1 MSRTNLNYCNLR
13 KPSLA
18 CLFLPDLS
26 NPTMPRDRSIRSI
39 LIIGSGPII
48 IGQACEFDYA
58 GSQASRS
65 LREEG
70 IEVIL
75 INSNPATIMTD
86 KVTADHVYLR
96 PLEKKYIREILEK
109 HHVDAVLPTMGGQ
122 TALNLCIDCEKAG
135 IWEHY
140 GVKIIGVDI
149 KAIETTEDREKFR
162 LKMLELG
169 VGVCKGETATS
180 FLQGKEIAQEIGFPL
195 VIRPSFTLGGTGG
208 GFVDNP
214 EDFDEAL
221 NRGLHAS
228 PIHEVLVEK
237 SIMGWKE
244 YELELL
250 RDGIGNVIIIC
261 SIENFDPMGIHT
273 GDSITVA
280 PAMTLPDTVYQNMR
294 DLAIKM
300 MNGIGKFAG
309 GCNVQFSV
317 NPDDD
322 NQIIAIE
329 INPRVSR
336 SSALASKATGYPIAK
351 IAAKLAIGYN
361 LDELSNAITGTTTAY
376 FEPALDYVIVKIP
389 RWNFDKF
396 HGANR
401 QLGLQMKSVG
411 EVMGIGRNFQEALQ
425 KACQSLEIRRNGLG
439 ADGKELTKQAD
450 LLQSLEHPSWNRL
463 FHIYDA
469 MKLGISMKTISS
481 LTKIDKWFL
490 EQIWDLVEFEQEL
503 SKFNLE
509 TIPAS
514 VMRTAK
520 EKGYADRQIAHLL
533 DCKESEVHKKRR
545 DMGINRVYKLVDTCA
560 AEFGAKTPY
569 YYSTFD
575 SENESVSSKKKKVIV
590 LGSGPNR
597 IGQGIEFDYSCVHG
611 ILAAKECGYEAIMI
625 NCNPE
630 TVSTDFDIADKL
642 YFEPVFWEH
651 LWDLIQHEKPEGVI
665 VQLGG
670 QTALKLAE
678 KLHKYGV
685 KIMGT
690 SFDALDLA
698 EDRGSFSTLL
708 KELNIPYPEF
718 GVATNADEAIEVS
731 KSIGFPLLVRPSYV
745 LGGQSMKIVINET
758 ELENHILDI
767 WKHLP
772 ENKVLLDHFLDGAI
786 EAEADAICDGEDV
799 YIIGIMQHIEPAGIH
814 SGDSYAVLPPYN
826 LGDFVMKQIEN
837 YTKRIAL
844 ALRTVGLINIQ
855 FAIKNDKVYII
866 EANPRASR
874 TVPFICK
881 AYDEPYVNY
890 ATKVMLGEKKIK
902 DFNFNPVKKGYAIK
916 VPVFSF
922 SKFPEV
928 NKELGP
934 EMKSTGEAIYF
945 IDDLMD
951 DYFLNIYS
959 ERNLYLSR

>member
-1 MSRTNLNYCNLR
+1 
-13 KPSLA
+13 
-18 CLFLPDLS
+18 
-26 NPTMPRDRSIRSI
+26 MPRDRSIRSV

-48 IGQACEFDYA
+48 IGQACEFDYS
-58 GSQASRS
+58 GSQAARS

-70 IEVIL
+70 IEVVL

-86 KVTADHVYLR
+86 KVTADHVYLK
-96 PLEKKYIREILEK
+96 PLTKKSIREILEK
-109 HHVDAVLPTMGGQ
+109 HHIDAVLPTMGGQ
-122 TALNLCIDCEKAG
+122 TALNLCIECEKAG
-135 IWEHY
+135 IWQHY
-140 GVKIIGVDI
+140 GVRIIGVDI

-162 LKMLELG
+162 LKMQELG
-169 VGVCKGETATS
+169 VQVCKGATATS

-195 VIRPSFTLGGTGG
+195 VIRPSYTLGGTGG
-208 GFVDNP
+208 GFVHDP
-214 EDFDEAL
+214 EEFDDAL

-228 PIHEVLVEK
+228 PIHEVLVEQ
-237 SIMGWKE
+237 SILGWKE
-244 YELELL
+244 FELELL
-250 RDGIGNVIIIC
+250 RDNNGNVIIIC

-280 PAMTLPDTVYQNMR
+280 PAMTLPDTTYQAMR
-294 DLAIKM
+294 DMAIRM
-300 MNGIGKFAG
+300 MNGIGQFAG
-309 GCNVQFSV
+309 GCNVQFAL
-317 NPDDD
+317 NPDNYDE
-322 NQIIAIE
+322 IIGIE

-351 IAAKLAIGYN
+351 IAAKLAVGYN
-361 LDELSNAITGTTTAY
+361 LDELKNAITGTTTAY

-396 HGANR
+396 HGADR
-401 QLGLQMKSVG
+401 RLGLQMKSVG
-411 EVMGIGRNFQEALQ
+411 ETMGIGRNFQEALQ
-425 KACQSLEIRRNGLG
+425 KACQSLEIRRNGIG
-439 ADGKELTKQAD
+439 ADGKSLTKQED
-450 LLQSLEHPSWNRL
+450 LLQSLEHPTWNRI

-469 MKLGISMKTISS
+469 IRLGIPMKTIQK
-481 LTKIDKWFL
+481 LTKIDRWFL
-490 EQIWDLVEFEQEL
+490 DQIEEMVELEKEIEKYDIDSLPAEL
-503 SKFNLE
+503 
-509 TIPAS
+509 
-514 VMRTAK
+514 MRQAK

-533 DCKESEVHKKRR
+533 DCYESEVYNKRR
-545 DMGINRVYKLVDTCA
+545 EMGINRVYKLVDTCA
-560 AEFGAKTPY
+560 AEFEARTPY

-575 SENESVSSKKKKVIV
+575 AENESQVSSKKKVVV

-611 ILAAKECGYEAIMI
+611 VLAAKECGYETIMV

-651 LWDLIQHEKPEGVI
+651 LYDIIQHEKPEGVI

-678 KLHKYGV
+678 KLHKYGI
-685 KIMGT
+685 KIIGT
-690 SFDALDLA
+690 SFEALDLA
-698 EDRGSFSTLL
+698 EDRGQFSTLL
-708 KELNIPYPEF
+708 KELGIPYPEF
-718 GVATNADEAIEVS
+718 GVATNAEEAVEVS
-731 KSIGFPLLVRPSYV
+731 KTIGFPLLVRPSYV
-745 LGGQSMKIVINET
+745 LGGQSMKIVINEQ

-786 EAEADAICDGEDV
+786 EAESDAICDGEDV

-826 LGDFVMKQIEN
+826 LGDFVVKQIEN
-837 YTKRIAL
+837 YTRKIAL
-844 ALRTVGLINIQ
+844 ALKTVGLINIQ
-855 FAIKNDKVYII
+855 FAIKNDRVYVI

-890 ATKVMLGEKKIK
+890 ATKVMLGEKKLK
-902 DFNFNPVKKGYAIK
+902 DFNFNPMRRGYAIK
-916 VPVFSF
+916 EPVFSF
-922 SKFPEV
+922 NKFPDV

-951 DYFLNIYS
+951 DYFMKIYS

>member
-1 MSRTNLNYCNLR
+1 
-13 KPSLA
+13 
-18 CLFLPDLS
+18 
-26 NPTMPRDRSIRSI
+26 MPRDRSIRSV
-39 LIIGSGPII
+39 LIIGSGPIV

-58 GSQASRS
+58 GTQASRS

-70 IEVIL
+70 IEVVL

-86 KVTADHVYLR
+86 KINADHVYLK
-96 PLEKKYIREILEK
+96 PLEKKYIKEILEK
-109 HHVDAVLPTMGGQ
+109 HHIDAVLPTMGGQ
-122 TALNLCIDCEKAG
+122 TALNLCIECDKAG
-135 IWEHY
+135 IWQHY

-149 KAIETTEDREKFR
+149 NAIETTEDREKFR
-162 LKMLELG
+162 LKMHELG
-169 VGVCKGETATS
+169 VGVCKGATATS
-180 FLQGKEIAQEIGFPL
+180 FLEGKEIAQEIGFPL

-208 GFVDNP
+208 GFVEKP
-214 EDFDEAL
+214 EDFDAAL

-228 PIHEVLVEK
+228 PIHEVLVEQ

-250 RDGIGNVIIIC
+250 RDGLGNVIIIC

-280 PAMTLPDTVYQNMR
+280 PAMTLPDTVYQHMR
-294 DLAIKM
+294 DLAIRM

-317 NPDDD
+317 NPNNDD
-322 NQIIAIE
+322 QIIGIE

-361 LDELSNAITGTTTAY
+361 LDELNNAITGTTTAY

-396 HGANR
+396 PGADR
-401 QLGLQMKSVG
+401 KLGLQMKSVG

-450 LLQSLEHPSWNRL
+450 LLFSLEHPTWNRI
-463 FHIYDA
+463 FHVYDA
-469 MKLGISMKTISS
+469 MKLGISMKTIQN

-490 EQIWDLVEFEQEL
+490 EQIWEL
-503 SKFNLE
+503 IELE
-509 TIPAS
+509 REIEKYSLDTIPAS
-514 VMRTAK
+514 LMRTAK
-520 EKGYADRQIAHLL
+520 EKGYADRQIGHLIGSL
-533 DCKESEVHKKRR
+533 ESQVHRKRR
-545 DMGINRVYKLVDTCA
+545 EMGINRVYKLVDTCS
-560 AEFGAKTPY
+560 AEFEAKTPY

-575 SENESVSSKKKKVIV
+575 SENESKASDRKKVII

-611 ILAAKECGYEAIMI
+611 VLAAKEAGFEAIMV

-651 LWDLIQHEKPEGVI
+651 LWDIIQHEKPEGVI

-678 KLHKYGV
+678 KLQKNGV

-690 SFDALDLA
+690 SFEALDLA
-698 EDRGSFSTLL
+698 EDRGSFSSLL
-708 KELNIPYPEF
+708 KEMNIPYPEF
-718 GVATNADEAIEVS
+718 GVATNADEALEVS
-731 KSIGFPLLVRPSYV
+731 KTIGFPLLVRPSYV

-826 LGDFVMKQIEN
+826 LGDLVLKQIESF
-837 YTKRIAL
+837 TRRIAL
-844 ALRTVGLINIQ
+844 ALKTVGLINIQ

-890 ATKVMLGEKKIK
+890 ATKVMLGNKKIK
-902 DFNFNPVKKGYAIK
+902 DFTFNPTKKGYAIK

-928 NKELGP
+928 NKQLGP

-951 DYFLNIYS
+951 DYFMNIYS

>member
-1 MSRTNLNYCNLR
+1 
-13 KPSLA
+13 
-18 CLFLPDLS
+18 
-26 NPTMPRDRSIRSI
+26 MPRDRSIRSV

-86 KVTADHVYLR
+86 KVTADHVYLK
-96 PLEKKYIREILEK
+96 PLEKKYIKEILEK

-122 TALNLCIDCEKAG
+122 TALNLCIDCDKAG

-162 LKMLELG
+162 LKMIELN
-169 VGVCKGETATS
+169 VGVCKGATATS
-180 FLQGKEIAQEIGFPL
+180 FLKGKEIAQEIGFPL

-208 GFVDNP
+208 GFVQKA
-214 EDFDEAL
+214 EDFDHAL
-221 NRGLHAS
+221 NRGLQAS
-228 PIHEVLVEK
+228 PIHEVLVEQ

-280 PAMTLPDTVYQNMR
+280 PAMTLPDTVYQRMR

-300 MNGIGKFAG
+300 MNGIGQFAG

-317 NPDDD
+317 NPDNDD
-322 NQIIAIE
+322 IIGIE

-396 HGANR
+396 LGADR
-401 QLGLQMKSVG
+401 KLGLQMKSVG

-450 LLQSLEHPSWNRL
+450 ILYSLEHPSWNRL

-469 MKLGISMKTISS
+469 MKLGISMKTIQN

-490 EQIWDLVEFEQEL
+490 EQIWDLIEL
-503 SKFNLE
+503 ESEIEKHSLDS
-509 TIPAS
+509 IP
-514 VMRTAK
+514 VDLMRTAK
-520 EKGYADRQIAHLL
+520 EKGYADRQLAHLM
-533 DCKESEVHKKRR
+533 DCLESEVHLKRR
-545 DMGINRVYKLVDTCA
+545 EMGINRVFKLVDTCA
-560 AEFGAKTPY
+560 AEFEAKTPY

-575 SENESVSSKKKKVIV
+575 TENESIPTNKKKVIV

-651 LWDLIQHEKPEGVI
+651 LWDIIQHEKPVGVI

-685 KIMGT
+685 RIMGT
-690 SFDALDLA
+690 SYEALDLA

-708 KELNIPYPEF
+708 KDLNIPYPTF
-718 GVATNADEAIEVS
+718 GVATDADEALEVS
-731 KSIGFPLLVRPSYV
+731 KTIGFPLLVRPSYV

-826 LGDFVMKQIEN
+826 LGDFVIKQIET
-837 YTKRIAL
+837 YTKRIAI
-844 ALRTVGLINIQ
+844 ALKTVGLINIQ

-890 ATKVMLGEKKIK
+890 ATKVMLGEKKVA
-902 DFNFNPVKKGYAIK
+902 DFNFNPTKKGYAIK

-951 DYFLNIYS
+951 DYFLNIYN